1 MKTILVISDHTPEA
15 EHAAAFALMLAQSI
29 QANIL
34 LADTINV
41 AQLSKEEPVM
51 AMDGETQAEE
61 NPKSV
66 KDRLESQINHNLG
79 YVPVIE
85 EIDISEFD
93 ATKLAET
100 INKNQISLIVKG
112 MPDTLQQKTGNL
124 KLNIQAVLNKVLCPL
139 LLIPKSWSL
148 KNFERIVYISDLRYC
163 RIQVLQYLAKLALP
177 NDADISIAHLS
188 AKGLTDIIDTYAR
201 SIFNNEIVPLVRYN
215 NLSLHNIRE
224 KNLDKAVDVII
235 NGMHTDL
242 LTIVNR
248 RFHFEKILG
257 DQIGQVLPPEITIPV
272 LVFPI

>member
-29 QANIL
+29 RANIL

-41 AQLSKEEPVM
+41 AQLSKEEPVLAM
-51 AMDGETQAEE
+51 AGETQTEDK
-61 NPKSV
+61 PKSL
-66 KDRLESQINHNLG
+66 KDRLESQMNHNLG

-100 INKNQISLIVKG
+100 INKNQISLLVKG
-112 MPDTLQQKTGNL
+112 MPDTLQTTGNV

-139 LLIPKSWSL
+139 LLIPKGWSL
-148 KNFERIVYISDLRYC
+148 KNLERIVYIADLRYC
-163 RIQVLQYLAKLALP
+163 RLHVLKYLGKLALP
-177 NDADISIAHLS
+177 NDASISIAHLS

-201 SIFNNEIVPLVRYN
+201 SIFNDEIVPLVRYD
-215 NLSLHNIRE
+215 NLSLNNIRE

-242 LTIVNR
+242 MAMVNH

-257 DQIGQVLPPEITIPV
+257 EQIGQVLPPEITIPV
-272 LVFPI
+272 LIFPI